1 MKTVGLFFNKYDTH
15 HLFKFWWFEG
25 KFIYLVHAYNSN
37 KSKVV
42 HFYNMISV
50 SRFYGGIKIINIY
63 EVKESSVISKLK
75 TNLPLVPI
83 IKMCTF

>member
-50 SRFYGGIKIINIY
+50 S
-63 EVKESSVISKLK
+63 
-75 TNLPLVPI
+75 
-83 IKMCTF
+83 